1 MIDGGGLA
9 LNREGEAFVV
19 LLPLQGRQ
27 ALQVLLLVLDSRAG
41 DPTNQ
46 TEVVPVSRVS
56 PVFSLSSTWL
66 WNCGSGSRGMSM
78 AGLYFGKK
86 GEQVNENG
94 TNLCCAHLPGGGF
107 RILHDQVK
115 TLIITF
121 LRLAGVE
128 ADEESALWMLGKV
141 RNPYMQRYT
150 DAILHA
156 QAQNKT
162 NPEGTI
168 VADFVARDFP
178 VPTQASND
186 SGLGARTDVLGE
198 VKTLQPS
205 KSSYDKGNCQTNRP

>member
-1 MIDGGGLA
+1 MLA
-9 LNREGEAFVV
+9 APDAMGHMGNEAFVIAV
-19 LLPLQGRQ
+19 TRYFGQ
-27 ALQVLLLVLDSRAG
+27 
-41 DPTNQ
+41 
-46 TEVVPVSRVS
+46 
-56 PVFSLSSTWL
+56 SSYIT
-66 WNCGSGSRGMSM
+66 RSM

-86 GEQVNENG
+86 GEQVNENA

-107 RILHDQVK
+107 RILHDQ
-115 TLIITF
+115 
-121 LRLAGVE
+121 
-128 ADEESALWMLGKV
+128 V

-205 KSSYDKGNCQTNRP
+205 KSSYDKGNCQTNRPVNLRATQAVRSYRRRAAGLDQKYAQEVVGDGTNGQVGPFETALG

>member
-1 MIDGGGLA
+1 
-9 LNREGEAFVV
+9 
-19 LLPLQGRQ
+19 
-27 ALQVLLLVLDSRAG
+27 
-41 DPTNQ
+41 
-46 TEVVPVSRVS
+46 
-56 PVFSLSSTWL
+56 
-66 WNCGSGSRGMSM
+66 
-78 AGLYFGKK
+78 
-86 GEQVNENG
+86 
-94 TNLCCAHLPGGGF
+94 
-107 RILHDQVK
+107 
-115 TLIITF
+115 
-121 LRLAGVE
+121 
-128 ADEESALWMLGKV
+128 MLGKV